1 MVEAVEV
8 VEAVGG
14 GGALV
19 TQKLHRL
26 TADSNASLGRSRTSA
41 APPGHVRMSALTVS
55 SATVSRHCTYVESK
69 EARPSASWLS
79 GGCFQRRQIMPR
91 VERESAARFTLASHT
106 GLVFD
111 IALHGEQAGH
121 ERPEASRRPMQR
133 EEEGVEVVHGRTPP
147 GSEVPDEL
155 ELLQPALRTSTRAL
169 RTSTRALRTSGTV
182 RLGRRLHARSLRRPG
197 NSVSSVLP
205 LEGEAGEVHLARYL

>member
-1 MVEAVEV
+1 M
-8 VEAVGG
+8 
-14 GGALV
+14 V

-26 TADSNASLGRSRTSA
+26 TADSNASLGRSRISA

-169 RTSTRALRTSGTV
+169 RTSGTV

-197 NSVSSVLP
+197 NSVSSVLS

>member
-1 MVEAVEV
+1 M
-8 VEAVGG
+8 
-14 GGALV
+14 

-26 TADSNASLGRSRTSA
+26 TADSNASLGRSRISA

-79 GGCFQRRQIMPR
+79 GGCFQRQIMPR
-91 VERESAARFTLASHT
+91 VERESAARSTLASHT

-147 GSEVPDEL
+147 GSEEPDEL

-182 RLGRRLHARSLRRPG
+182 GLGWWLHARSLRRPG
-197 NSVSSVLP
+197 NGVSSVLS
-205 LEGEAGEVHLARYL
+205 LESEAGEVHLPR